1 MQYIHFRRVH
11 TSNKKGVKSM
21 KIQIALNKD
30 IDKAREIINNY
41 FSNKK
46 VEIEEIDYES
56 RHLFNIAPVK
66 NRSLKNF
73 YNDVTK
79 LILDLILNIYSKD
92 IIYKQIGTNFG
103 NLKANEKMEVVEISK
118 ELLLD
123 DENFTV
129 EKEYINN
136 QIKNYIMDIPFIS
149 VDGFMLFRLKGFNLF
164 IDLVIDK
171 GVEEYTVEKEYREFI
186 KILKYFVE
194 AQEPKYDLVNIVFE
208 DENYTLLDNN
218 DNKIDNNFFEEVVEE
233 LGSVSISEDDLL
245 ISSLIVLSPKNII
258 IHLDEKNRERDVVKI
273 IVDVF
278 QDKVYFCLGCEK
290 CKGKVK
296 IKND

>member
-1 MQYIHFRRVH
+1 
-11 TSNKKGVKSM
+11 M

-92 IIYKQIGTNFG
+92 IIYKQIGTNFR

-123 DENFTV
+123 EENFTV
-129 EKEYINN
+129 EKEYINS

-233 LGSVSISEDDLL
+233 LDSVSISEDDLL